1 MRTSYNCYVRV
12 IIIESFYICYM
23 MTECHEVLLLY
34 DEVMSISAN
43 SCASCRRVARAVFGA
58 VHAPGSAGVRRHAG
72 AHKQGRGRVGG
83 RAGAGGQGSAS
94 GD

>member
-23 MTECHEVLLLY
+23 TTECHEVLLLY

-43 SCASCRRVARAVFGA
+43 KEYSFYFALFAWVESTSLVLL
-58 VHAPGSAGVRRHAG
+58 S
-72 AHKQGRGRVGG
+72 
-83 RAGAGGQGSAS
+83 
-94 GD
+94 